1 MGILRQNALN
11 KPRLK
16 APVVRK
22 TPAESSLYKIRS
34 RRRRDVAASLNRL

>member
-16 APVVRK
+16 TPVVPK
-22 TPAESSLYKIRS
+22 TPAESSGYTLPS
-34 RRRRDVAASLNRL
+34 PRRRDVAASLNRD